1 MQSMIYSL
9 LNIFYKLQAS
19 IPLVD
24 RAFFLI
30 YLQTKNKEN
39 VDMLLLSDE
48 KRSKAIWTR
57 YN

>member
-9 LNIFYKLQAS
+9 LNIFYQLQAS
-19 IPLVD
+19 MPLVD
-24 RAFFLI
+24 RAFFI

-57 YN
+57 DD